1 MQSRLSLLE
10 SVLEAVN
17 AGVIVLDASRRIV
30 LWNKWMALHTGCATH
45 KAIGANLFELMPE
58 LAGGRVEGA
67 VTQALTNHL

>member
-30 LWNKWMALHTGCATH
+30 LWNKWMAQHTG
-45 KAIGANLFELMPE
+45 
-58 LAGGRVEGA
+58 
-67 VTQALTNHL
+67 